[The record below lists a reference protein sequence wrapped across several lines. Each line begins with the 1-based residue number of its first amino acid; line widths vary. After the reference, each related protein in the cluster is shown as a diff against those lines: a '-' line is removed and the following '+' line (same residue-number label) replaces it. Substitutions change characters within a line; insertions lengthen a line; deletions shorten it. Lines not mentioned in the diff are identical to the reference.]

1 MAINVFN
8 AEKRLVRGVATN
20 NRVDKVGDTI
30 DAKGVTF
37 ERSVP
42 ILAYHK
48 ADAPIG
54 IMRSKRLV
62 GDDWVIEAELLPEGK
77 SATAD
82 EVWAAIQLGAV
93 AGFSIG
99 FRPQTG
105 KPNAQ
110 GGIDYSKVLVH
121 EVSAV
126 TFPCNPDA
134 IIAGHSNAKH
144 VTPAEKEAER
154 KAAALAYV
162 KSLGFKSSKEC
173 QEEAAKDHT
182 AHKLGFLSHADRVKK
197 LAAIGIKLG

>member
-48 ADAPIG
+48 PDAPIG
-54 IMRSKRLV
+54 IMRSNRLV

-99 FRPQTG
+99 FRPQAGT
-105 KPNAQ
+105 PNAR

-144 VTPAEKEAER
+144 VTPAEKEAKR
-154 KAAALAYV
+154 KAEVLSYV
-162 KSLGFKSSKEC
+162 KSLGYKSVKEM
-173 QEEAAKDHT
+173 QEGEARK
-182 AHKLGFLSHADRVKK
+182 S
-197 LAAIGIKLG
+197 AAMRARLLTGIKLG